1 MMYTASEALRSSV
14 PNLMEYRDEAAMKR
28 QHAEMWQ
35 EVLVWMNKRFKDVRP
50 EDLYDQQL
58 LSLHAAMCMEEDC
71 KYCIDVS
78 QCPHSRAALVVCE
91 EQERGRR
98 AFVVRAK
105 VCDFLS
111 QHRQEARRHDLLEE
125 SGIPKARRGNS
136 FQAFDTLGG
145 SMVLQATK
153 AKAQECFEKG
163 RGLVLGG
170 TVGCGKTHLAIA
182 MGLAAVEQGQSVRF
196 FLLPDLLEDL
206 RSAMFDHREELLSEV
221 KSCGWLILDD
231 AGTERSTD
239 WNDERLFVMID
250 HRCNHNLPVVV
261 TTNAVGED
269 GLRRILDGDRGAR
282 TFSRLMGM
290 TEQAWMVGVP
300 DYRRKG
306 RQ

>member
-1 MMYTASEALRSSV
+1 M
-14 PNLMEYRDEAAMKR
+14 
-28 QHAEMWQ
+28 
-35 EVLVWMNKRFKDVRP
+35 
-50 EDLYDQQL
+50 
-58 LSLHAAMCMEEDC
+58 
-71 KYCIDVS
+71 
-78 QCPHSRAALVVCE
+78 
-91 EQERGRR
+91 
-98 AFVVRAK
+98 
-105 VCDFLS
+105 
-111 QHRQEARRHDLLEE
+111 
-125 SGIPKARRGNS
+125 
-136 FQAFDTLGG
+136 
-145 SMVLQATK
+145 
-153 AKAQECFEKG
+153 
-163 RGLVLGG
+163 
-170 TVGCGKTHLAIA
+170 GCGKTHLAIA